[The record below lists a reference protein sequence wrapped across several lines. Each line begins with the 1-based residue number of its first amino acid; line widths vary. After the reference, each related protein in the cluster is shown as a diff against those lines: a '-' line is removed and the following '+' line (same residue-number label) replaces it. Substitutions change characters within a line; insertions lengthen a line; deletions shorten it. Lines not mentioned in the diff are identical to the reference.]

1 MTDRFESILDESI
14 SALQA
19 GVPIE
24 DILLEVPEYAAEL
37 RPLLYAATV
46 LADPNPNLAPEE
58 RKAALRAQYLDQAT
72 TLPAVAPSFGQK
84 AQAVLRII
92 QKRTSPDTVISDL
105 VTVSIT
111 IILTLAMT
119 ALILNFAANGAL
131 PGDMLYS
138 VKRVSESV
146 QRLFT
151 FGQAQKDALEE
162 QFNQRRLE
170 EIEQLIQ
177 QQRAAVVEFRG
188 ILEAKGENL
197 WIIAGYTIFLPE
209 DIVVEGD
216 PQEGDM
222 VEVVGLLRTNN
233 VLVADTIKIIK

>member
-24 DILLEVPEYAAEL
+24 DILSEVPEYAAEL

-46 LADPNPNLAPEE
+46 LADPNPNLVAEE
-58 RKAALRAQYLDQAT
+58 HKAALRAAYLEQAAK
-72 TLPAVAPSFGQK
+72 LSPIVPSFGQK
-84 AQAVLRII
+84 VQAILRII
-92 QKRTSPDTVISDL
+92 QKRTNRATVISDL
-105 VTVSIT
+105 ATVSIT
-111 IILTLAMT
+111 VILTLAMT
-119 ALILNFAANGAL
+119 ALILNFAAGSAL
-131 PGDMLYS
+131 PGDILYS
-138 VKRVSESV
+138 VKRMSESV

-151 FGQAQKDALEE
+151 FGETQQDALEE

-170 EIEQLIQ
+170 EVEQLIQ

-209 DIVVEGD
+209 DAVIED
-216 PQEGDM
+216 NLQEGDM

-233 VLVADTIKIIK
+233 VLVADTIKIVR